1 MNIALNL
8 SASQLRNLRNGKGIR
23 ISPAMFGSGVDMIID
38 PMNYNNL
45 LKKLERGKG
54 AVMSMGNDEL
64 EENEIQGTGL
74 YAGAGNKS
82 GKISRRKKAEK
93 WTGYVDDTLRKGI
106 DTARYGF
113 EQYKEA
119 TNPLASEGKKALKGL
134 SKMFGG
140 EMEGENMEGD
150 GFFKDLKKGYI
161 RKVKNSK
168 LGSALRETTGML
180 VSDAYDRGA
189 KELGKNKYG
198 KPLSQYMKDK
208 RGSNVKKITG
218 MTGVGL
224 KVAGDGRMRK
234 NPSWDYDRRMR
245 PAVVRPDLSK
255 LNLKHGKGL
264 RMSANGLTMGG
275 NCKMC
280 GGSMND
286 KFLFADQAL

>member
-74 YAGAGNKS
+74 FAGAGNKP

-119 TNPLASEGKKALKGL
+119 TNPLASEGKKALRGL

-150 GFFKDLKKGYI
+150 GFFKD
-161 RKVKNSK
+161 
-168 LGSALRETTGML
+168 
-180 VSDAYDRGA
+180 
-189 KELGKNKYG
+189 
-198 KPLSQYMKDK
+198 
-208 RGSNVKKITG
+208 
-218 MTGVGL
+218 
-224 KVAGDGRMRK
+224 
-234 NPSWDYDRRMR
+234 
-245 PAVVRPDLSK
+245 
-255 LNLKHGKGL
+255 
-264 RMSANGLTMGG
+264 
-275 NCKMC
+275 
-280 GGSMND
+280 
-286 KFLFADQAL
+286 

>member
-1 MNIALNL
+1 
-8 SASQLRNLRNGKGIR
+8 
-23 ISPAMFGSGVDMIID
+23 MFGSGVDMIID

-74 YAGAGNKS
+74 FAGAGNKS
-82 GKISRRKKAEK
+82 GKISRRKKAGK
-93 WTGYVDDTLRKGI
+93 WKDFAVETGRDGI
-106 DTARYGF
+106 DLARYGF

-119 TNPLASEGKKALKGL
+119 TNPLASEGKKALRGL

-150 GFFKDLKKGYI
+150 GFFKDLKKGYN

-224 KVAGDGRMRK
+224 KVAGDGRMR
-234 NPSWDYDRRMR
+234 
-245 PAVVRPDLSK
+245 PAVYRPPGLDK
-255 LNLKHGKGL
+255 LMTKHGKGL